1 MIRRS
6 FGGDNDDNGVE
17 NSNDSGVD
25 DPEMQAAGLKH
36 WTEPADPDEFTSAE
50 EQFAPLWQLGPDD
63 EAELEGWNLEDI
75 SANEDSEEVA
85 RLAKDR
91 TKKVEKNSFDPALA
105 EKRAR
110 ANRGND
116 DPRIAEALRRAADIE
131 AAQSG
136 VEISEEVSDPE
147 PVTETTGRGFDID
160 PEADFVTQFE
170 ETELEVSDD
179 VVQIVDE
186 DPVEFES
193 DEGSDRNLGVATS
206 VGVLLAAAA
215 FALLWI
221 NEFTAVAL
229 VGIAALFAVAELFD
243 AMSSVGLKP
252 AKLLGYVATVALPAG
267 AFFEGNAAY
276 PLVIGLTVLFGVLW
290 YLIGADYERPVLN
303 LGLTLLGVT
312 WVGGL
317 AGFGGLMLGDN
328 YELGRQVLLAAIA
341 VTALSDICAYF
352 GGKAFGQTPLHRA
365 SPSKTWEGTISGLVA
380 ALAFGLF
387 LGIVGDFVSEDA
399 AFIFRDKFGAAVVFA
414 GIVGLIAPL
423 GDLGQ
428 SMIKRDLGVKDL
440 GTLLPGHGGVFD
452 RVDAL
457 LFSLPAAY
465 YVAVFFDLLG

>member
-17 NSNDSGVD
+17 NKDASGLDDSESQV
-25 DPEMQAAGLKH
+25 AGLKH
-36 WTEPADPDEFTSAE
+36 WSEPADPDEFETVE

-63 EAELEGWNLEDI
+63 ESDIDNWNLDDMSPED
-75 SANEDSEEVA
+75 DSVEVA

-91 TKKVEKNSFDPALA
+91 TKKVEPNSFDPALA
-105 EKRAR
+105 ESSPKTK
-110 ANRGND
+110 RGND
-116 DPRIAEALRRAADIE
+116 DPRIAEALKRAADIE
-131 AAQSG
+131 AAQSSAG
-136 VEISEEVSDPE
+136 ASREDFNIDLNTDTTDVDLDPDHDTNFDTRGEEM
-147 PVTETTGRGFDID
+147 DI
-160 PEADFVTQFE
+160 EFT
-170 ETELEVSDD
+170 SDD
-179 VVQIVDE
+179 MEFVDE
-186 DPVEFES
+186 DPVEI
-193 DEGSDRNLGVATS
+193 DAGSDRNLGVATS
-206 VGVLLAAAA
+206 VGLLLAAAA
-215 FALLWI
+215 AALLWI

-229 VGIAALFAVAELFD
+229 VGVAALFAVAELFD

-252 AKLLGYVATVALPAG
+252 AKLLGYVATVAIPAG
-267 AFFEGNAAY
+267 AFFEGDAAY

-317 AGFGGLMLGDN
+317 AGFGGLLLGDN

-341 VTALSDICAYF
+341 VTAISDICAYF

-365 SPSKTWEGTISGLVA
+365 SPSKTWEGTVSGFVA

-387 LGIVGDFVSEDA
+387 LGIIGDFVSESTT
-399 AFIFRDKFGAAVVFA
+399 FVFRDNFGAAVVFA